1 MAEHLR
7 YLTSIELFINAQYY
21 STHPLI
27 EQQHNKG
34 AYSCRGNAFAMC
46 LSDNALNTLS
56 KNNPSEAVIA
66 EARNNANNYEYSSFI
81 CVLAL
86 SNVLKL
92 PIESYYPIPLSSDG
106 SNEVID
112 NHGIMFNSTVF
123 PRDAEQDMSERVHIF
138 RCAMMPISYLKSTK
152 IPEKK
157 DHYVAL
163 CRPKTVPTSEHLP
176 FAITPSSPFV
186 VFDPIDSP
194 ITDTK
199 PGSQPPGNPP
209 EKPAQKVAKPKMKQV
224 LLNKS
229 FRKKGS

>member
-1 MAEHLR
+1 
-7 YLTSIELFINAQYY
+7 
-21 STHPLI
+21 
-27 EQQHNKG
+27 
-34 AYSCRGNAFAMC
+34 
-46 LSDNALNTLS
+46 
-56 KNNPSEAVIA
+56 
-66 EARNNANNYEYSSFI
+66 
-81 CVLAL
+81 VLAL

-92 PIESYYPIPLSSDG
+92 PIESYYPIPLCSDG
-106 SNEVID
+106 TNEVID

-138 RCAMMPISYLKSTK
+138 RCAMMPISYLESTK